1 MRSQGAPDGN
11 ERNFDLDGLRPLPVS
26 SAFIVFLDVQ
36 LFVGGLASSSLHLR
50 RQGGSGLSDVGG
62 LQLVYIYGRHITFG

>member
-1 MRSQGAPDGN
+1 MRPRDAGD
-11 ERNFDLDGLRPLPVS
+11 ERISTRFKYPHLPVS

-62 LQLVYIYGRHITFG
+62 LRLVYIYGRHITFG